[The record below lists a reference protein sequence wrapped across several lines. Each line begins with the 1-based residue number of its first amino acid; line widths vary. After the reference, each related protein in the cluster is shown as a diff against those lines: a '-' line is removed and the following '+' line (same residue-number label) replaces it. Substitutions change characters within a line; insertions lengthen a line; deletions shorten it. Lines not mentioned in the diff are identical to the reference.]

1 MIMRSFLDA
10 IREGR
15 LIELPDNDK
24 EKALEYLAL
33 ILEAVPDIGKSTAI
47 VERIRERED
56 SANTGIGMGIACPHV
71 TVEHDGD
78 LLCAVGWTP
87 KGIDYKS
94 ADGKPVHLVIMY
106 YIPESQRTAYL
117 KEISGLAKALK
128 ATGGIKAI
136 AEAKELTAVRLQLLD
151 WVNLAIDSAIPDAKA
166 RMIKLDVKQAELIA
180 QLKTLP
186 AADLAAKFS
195 IIPFS
200 IVFFDG
206 TKKLI
211 LAQNQELVKSLEKNT
226 MSADILL
233 KEESF
238 DIENYKIAVRSSSD
252 YALAR
257 KVIECVA
264 FKGAFQEKE

>member
-1 MIMRSFLDA
+1 MRSFLDA

-24 EKALEYLAL
+24 EKVLEYLAL

-47 VERIRERED
+47 VEQVREREN
-56 SANTGIGMGIACPHV
+56 SANTGIGMGVACPHI

-94 ADGKPVHLVIMY
+94 LDGKPVHLVIMY

-136 AEAKELTAVRLQLLD
+136 AEAKELTEVRHQLLD
-151 WVNLAIDSAIPDAKA
+151 WVGLAIDSAIPDAKA

-180 QLKTLP
+180 QLETLP
-186 AADLAAKFS
+186 QADAKAKFS

-206 TKKLI
+206 AKKLI
-211 LAQNQELVKSLEKNT
+211 LSQNQELVTHLEKST
-226 MSADILL
+226 GLDDMLL
-233 KEESF
+233 KEENI
-238 DIENYKIAVRSSSD
+238 DIDNYKIAVRSSSD
-252 YALAR
+252 YALSR

-264 FKGAFQEKE
+264 FKRAAREQA

>member
-1 MIMRSFLDA
+1 MRSFLDA

-33 ILEAVPDIGKSTAI
+33 ILEAVPDIGKSTDI
-47 VERIRERED
+47 VEQIREREAA
-56 SANTGIGMGIACPHV
+56 ANTGIGMGVACPHV
-71 TVEHDGD
+71 TVEHAGE

-87 KGIDYKS
+87 NGIDYRS
-94 ADGKPVHLVIMY
+94 SDGKPVHLVIMY

-128 ATGGIKAI
+128 ATGGIKTI
-136 AEAKELTAVRLQLLD
+136 AEAKELTAVRHQLLD

-180 QLKTLP
+180 QLETLP
-186 AADLAAKFS
+186 ADGLKAKFS
-195 IIPFS
+195 IIPFT

-206 TKKLI
+206 VKKLI
-211 LAQNQELVKSLEKNT
+211 LAQDRELVESLEKNT
-226 MSADILL
+226 MPADVIL
-233 KEESF
+233 KEENF
-238 DIENYKIAVRSSSD
+238 VVENYRIAVRSSAD

-264 FKGAFQEKE
+264 FAGAVREKE

>member
-1 MIMRSFLDA
+1 MRSFLDA

-47 VERIRERED
+47 VEKVREREA
-56 SANTGIGMGIACPHV
+56 SANTGIGMGVACPHI
-71 TVEHDGD
+71 TVAQDGD

-87 KGIDYKS
+87 EGIDYQS

-106 YIPESQRTAYL
+106 YIPESQRAAYL

-128 ATGGIKAI
+128 ATGGIQAI
-136 AEAKELTAVRLQLLD
+136 AEAKELTTVRHQLLD

-166 RMIKLDVKQAELIA
+166 RMIKLDAKQAELIA
-180 QLKTLP
+180 QLRTMPEGGEKE
-186 AADLAAKFS
+186 KYS
-195 IIPFS
+195 IIPFT
-200 IVFFDG
+200 IVTFAG
-206 TKKLI
+206 TKKLV
-211 LAQNQELVKSLEKNT
+211 LSQNRELVEKLEKNA
-226 MSADILL
+226 MFSDMLM
-233 KEESF
+233 KEENF
-238 DIENYKIAVRSSSD
+238 GIENYKIAVRFSSD
-252 YALAR
+252 YALDR

-264 FKGAFQEKE
+264 FKGNSQEKE